1 VIVRYRVLAVTAHP
15 DDLEFGCGGTLA
27 RWVDE
32 GADAT
37 VCIVTDGST
46 GTQDRAL
53 MGAKLSDVRRAE
65 SERAAQI
72 IGVNDL
78 IWLGY
83 RDGSVEYS
91 LDLRRDLARVFR
103 RTRPHRFV
111 VMDPTPTIDDRF
123 INHPDHRAVGLAS
136 LDVTLSAGTTPG
148 HFPELLDEGLQPW
161 RGLREVWIAG
171 PGARPVVVDISTTVE
186 RKIDA
191 LLAHVSQVGDDAER
205 IARWVRESSAEIGT
219 PGGYDFGESFQVI
232 NQGPGFHTDEDLEQ
246 VDFGEPSPDPRSTP
260 VRRRA

>member
-1 VIVRYRVLAVTAHP
+1 LSYRVLAVTAHP

-27 RWVDE
+27 RWIDE

-46 GTQDRAL
+46 GTQDRSL
-53 MGAKLSDVRRAE
+53 MGAGLSALRRAE

-72 IGVNDL
+72 IGVKEL

-83 RDGSVEYS
+83 RDGYVEYS

-103 RTRPHRFV
+103 MTRPHRFV
-111 VMDPTPTIDDRF
+111 VMDPTPTIEDRF

-148 HFPELLDEGLQPW
+148 HFPELLEEGLQPW

-171 PGARPVVVDISTTVE
+171 PGEKPVVVDITATVE

-191 LLAHVSQVGDDAER
+191 LLAHKSQVGDDAEG
-205 IARWVRESSAEIGT
+205 IARWVRERTAETG
-219 PGGYDFGESFQVI
+219 GRVGYDFGESFQVI
-232 NQGPGFHTDEDLEQ
+232 NQGPGFHTEKEDPEQ
-246 VDFGEPSPDPRSTP
+246 VDFGEPAPDPRSTP

>member
-1 VIVRYRVLAVTAHP
+1 LSYRVLAVTAHP

-27 RWVDE
+27 RWTDE

-46 GTQDRAL
+46 GTQDRSL
-53 MGAKLSDVRRAE
+53 MGAGLSALRRAE

-72 IGVNDL
+72 IGVKEL

-83 RDGSVEYS
+83 RDGYVEYS

-103 RTRPHRFV
+103 MTRPHRFV
-111 VMDPTPTIDDRF
+111 VMDPTPTIEDRF

-148 HFPELLDEGLQPW
+148 HFPELLEEGLQPW

-171 PGARPVVVDISTTVE
+171 PGEKPVVVDITATVE

-191 LLAHVSQVGDDAER
+191 LLAHKSQVGDDAEG
-205 IARWVRESSAEIGT
+205 IARWVRERTAEIG
-219 PGGYDFGESFQVI
+219 GRVGYDFGESFQVI
-232 NQGPGFHTDEDLEQ
+232 NQGPGFHTEKEDPEQ
-246 VDFGEPSPDPRSTP
+246 VDFGEPAPDPRSTP